1 MSRIGKKPIGIPDG
15 VKVSINGRDV
25 VVQGGKDSL
34 SMTHRPEVTVRIDE
48 DAKAIVVERSSDDR
62 ISRAMHGLTRSLINK
77 MVEGV
82 SKGFAKE
89 LEIIGVGW
97 TAKVQGMKLNLNIG
111 FADTRVVDILPGVNV
126 DVQGQRMKVS
136 GADKQAV
143 GQLAAEI
150 RRLRKP
156 EPYNGK
162 GIKYIDERVV
172 RKQGKAF
179 VGGAA
184 P

>member
-1 MSRIGKKPIGIPDG
+1 MSRIGKKLIAIPDG
-15 VKVSINGRDV
+15 VKVSISGREV

-34 SMTHRPEVTVRIDE
+34 SMTHRPEVTVRVDE
-48 DAKAIVVERSSDDR
+48 QAKTVEVERGAEDR
-62 ISRAMHGLTRSLINK
+62 TSRAMHGLTRSLINN

-82 SKGFAKE
+82 SRGFSKE
-89 LEIIGVGW
+89 LEIVGVGW

-111 FADTRVVDILPGVNV
+111 FADTRVVDILPGVSV
-126 DVQGQRMKVS
+126 EVQGQRVKVS

-143 GQLAAEI
+143 GQLAAQI

-162 GIKYIDERVV
+162 GIKYTDERVV

-184 P
+184 